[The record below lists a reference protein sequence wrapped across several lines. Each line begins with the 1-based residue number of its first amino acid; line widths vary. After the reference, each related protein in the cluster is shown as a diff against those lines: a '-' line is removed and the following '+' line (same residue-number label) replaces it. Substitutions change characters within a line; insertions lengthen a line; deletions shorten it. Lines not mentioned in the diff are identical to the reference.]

1 MLFNVILLIFCST
14 WRLHYGMIFP
24 KALRYWGA
32 LLKTMRVQK
41 REIILDGRDFF
52 HFRKKWP

>member
-1 MLFNVILLIFCST
+1 MLFNVILLIFCSA

-24 KALRYWGA
+24 KVLRYWGA

-41 REIILDGRDFF
+41 RGINLGEWNFF
-52 HFRKKWP
+52 HFPQKGG

>member
-1 MLFNVILLIFCST
+1 MLFDVILLIFRSA

>member
-1 MLFNVILLIFCST
+1 MGS
-14 WRLHYGMIFP
+14 IFP